1 VSRDEDQ
8 CRASR
13 PGGGSHLRGRRP
25 AELPGEQGRENDR
38 EHGADGC
45 RDPNR
50 NEVVA
55 EHRSRQPSEERRER
69 RLVGVPPGEM
79 VAKKPEIQLIAVIAV
94 TRRGNEE
101 NRGQSRR
108 N

>member
-1 VSRDEDQ
+1 MRTSAALAVPAAARTCAAAVPPSS
-8 CRASR
+8 RASR
-13 PGGGSHLRGRRP
+13 AVRTTVK
-25 AELPGEQGRENDR
+25 
-38 EHGADGC
+38 HGADGC